1 MTRIAAT
8 TIETPV
14 GPFTL
19 IGGDEGLIGAGFTA
33 SADDLLPSL
42 AASNGAFEAVPDL
55 GPLSRAAA
63 RYFEGD
69 LEAIDGIPVSQPGS
83 DFQQAAWREM
93 RRVRPGRTISYRD
106 LAGRSGTG
114 SARAAGSACAR
125 NAVALFVPCHRV
137 VQSGGGL
144 GGYYWGLDRKRWLL
158 AHEGALITLPLDGER
173 VGVSGADLHPV
184 QRQR

>member
-1 MTRIAAT
+1 MT
-8 TIETPV
+8 TIASTTLQTPL

-19 IGGDEGLIGAGFTA
+19 IGGDEGLVAAGFTA
-33 SADDLLPSL
+33 SADELRPSL
-42 AASNGAFEAVPDL
+42 DGSNGALQARADL

-69 LEAIDGIPVSQPGS
+69 LHAIDEIPVHQPGS
-83 DFQQAAWREM
+83 AFQQAAWSEM
-93 RRVRPGRTISYRD
+93 RRVGAGSTISYRD

-125 NAVALFVPCHRV
+125 NAVALFIPCHRV
-137 VQSGGGL
+137 VQSKGGL

-158 AHEGALITLPLDGER
+158 EHERALITLPLEEAL
-173 VGVSGADLHPV
+173 SPSI
-184 QRQR
+184 